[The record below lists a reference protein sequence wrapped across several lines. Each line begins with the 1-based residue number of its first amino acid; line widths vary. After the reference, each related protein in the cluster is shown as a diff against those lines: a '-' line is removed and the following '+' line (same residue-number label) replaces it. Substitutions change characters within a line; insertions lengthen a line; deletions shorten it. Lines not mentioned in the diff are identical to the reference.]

1 MFIRSLLEEL
11 SEFTKKNKD
20 LEDDKDM
27 ETTPSQSSKGY
38 IQDRQVF
45 SLFMLSRLMVKC
57 VNTLAS

>member
-38 IQDRQVF
+38 IQDR
-45 SLFMLSRLMVKC
+45 
-57 VNTLAS
+57 

>member
-38 IQDRQVF
+38 IQDRQVL
-45 SLFMLSRLMVKC
+45 SLVMLSRLMVKC